1 MSLTAKLSS
10 NLLLTTLIGSLLVLT
25 ACETTHNT
33 SMTTSASLTSDQQ
46 LNHIVATHKQGSLLP
61 FTPMVKVRMSG
72 NDIEIRNGGYGS
84 DAAAHPTNH
93 MQFYALTDRGPNA
106 DFKGSLG
113 KGKMFPVPNYTP
125 RIGLFEFTKEGQ
137 VVKIK
142 DILLKDTSGNPITGL
157 PNTANLGG
165 TGETP
170 YNLAGNP
177 IVVDDSKPF
186 DKTSNPTLTDDFG
199 LDGEGLVALKDGTFW
214 VSDEYGPHIVHFDAN
229 GREINRINAFEADS
243 RNNIIVNGKRILLPA
258 EFAKRRANRGMEGLT
273 ITPDQTTLVGIMQST
288 LDNPTKAV
296 RKQDLTRIV
305 SINLQTGKVS
315 QYLYKQ
321 EKAENSNSG
330 IVALDNRHFLVIE
343 RDGDFEMQKP
353 GTQKHIYKISL
364 DGATDLE
371 SVAESANVKQDP
383 NVGLTLANKS
393 LEQFVLD
400 TNDSQSDWSALLQA
414 GIKPVSK
421 QLVLDAVKAFNY
433 PHDKLEGMW
442 LMGNGRLGLLND
454 DDFATWATDGVLEQ
468 KYLDKDNTVVDA
480 NRLYIAT
487 GVNY

>member
-25 ACETTHNT
+25 ACETTRNT

-46 LNHIVATHKQGSLLP
+46 LNHIVATHKQGSLLT

-84 DAAAHPTNH
+84 DAVAHPTNP
-93 MQFYALTDRGPNA
+93 MQFYALNDRGPNA
-106 DFKGSLG
+106 DFKGALG

-125 RIGLFEFTKEGQ
+125 RIGLFELTKEGQ

-142 DILLKDTSGNPITGL
+142 DILLKDTSANPITGL

-186 DKTSNPTLTDDFG
+186 DKTSNPTLTNDFG

-258 EFAKRRANRGMEGLT
+258 EFANRRANRGMEGLT

-305 SINLQTGKVS
+305 TINLQTGKIS

-400 TNDSQSDWSALLQA
+400 TNDSQSSWSALLQA
-414 GIKPVSK
+414 GIRPVSK

-468 KYLDKDNTVVDA
+468 KYLDKNNTVVDA